1 VLDVRRLHLLREVA
15 RHGSLSAA
23 ARALDYSQPAVSHHI
38 ARLEEELGTPLLL
51 REGRGVRLT
60 EAGQTLCAH
69 ADEILGRMAVAEE
82 EMAALSGLRAG
93 RVRLGAFP
101 SATATLLPPAI
112 AQLRRLHPGL
122 ELSLVEEEP
131 PEALALLRAGE
142 LDLAVVF
149 SYPEVDDG
157 SDGDVVSVP
166 LVDDPLVAVLPGD
179 HPCAG
184 GGSGGDAGGAGGGS
198 GGARGSAG
206 GGSGSAGGAA
216 GAAGGAGS
224 GAGGSDG
231 GERLRLAEL
240 ADETWIAGCDRC
252 RAHLLHACAE
262 AGFAPRIAFA
272 TDDHVAVQ
280 ALVAAGVGVAL
291 LPSLGLRAARRPD
304 VAVRELAGRPVRSVY
319 AVTPRAA
326 RRPPAVQ
333 AMLEQ
338 LVVASAG

>member
-1 VLDVRRLHLLREVA
+1 MTQARPEEPVTPSRDVLDVRRLHLLREVA

-38 ARLEEELGTPLLL
+38 ARLEEEFGTPLLL
-51 REGRGVRLT
+51 RGGRGVRLT
-60 EAGQTLCAH
+60 EAGETLCAH
-69 ADEILGRMAVAEE
+69 AEEILGRMAVARE

-112 AQLRRLHPGL
+112 AALRRSHPGL
-122 ELSLVEEEP
+122 VLSLVEDEP

-149 SYPEVDDG
+149 SYPEAADAPAPDL
-157 SDGDVVSVP
+157 DAAP
-166 LVDDPLVAVLPGD
+166 LVDDALVAVLPAD
-179 HPCAG
+179 HPEAD
-184 GGSGGDAGGAGGGS
+184 GS
-198 GGARGSAG
+198 
-206 GGSGSAGGAA
+206 
-216 GAAGGAGS
+216 
-224 GAGGSDG
+224 
-231 GERLRLAEL
+231 GERLQLGQL

-272 TDDHVAVQ
+272 TDDYVAVQ

-291 LPSLGLRAARRPD
+291 LPRLGLRASHRPD
-304 VAVRELAGRPVRSVY
+304 VAVRELAGAPARSVY
-319 AVTPRAA
+319 AVTPSAA

-338 LVVASAG
+338 LVAAANVAL

>member
-38 ARLEEELGTPLLL
+38 ARLEEELGTALLL

-60 EAGQTLCAH
+60 EAGETLCAH

-149 SYPEVDDG
+149 SYPEAADG
-157 SDGDVVSVP
+157 SDGDVVAVP
-166 LVDDPLVAVLPGD
+166 LVDDPLVAVVPEG
-179 HPCAG
+179 H
-184 GGSGGDAGGAGGGS
+184 
-198 GGARGSAG
+198 RV
-206 GGSGSAGGAA
+206 GAA
-216 GAAGGAGS
+216 PGL
-224 GAGGSDG
+224 
-231 GERLRLAEL
+231 LRLEEL

-262 AGFAPRIAFA
+262 AGFEPRIAFA
-272 TDDHVAVQ
+272 TDDYVAVQ
-280 ALVAAGVGVAL
+280 SLVAAGVGVAL
-291 LPSLGLRAARRPD
+291 LPSLGLRAARRAD
-304 VAVRELAGRPVRSVY
+304 VAVRDLAGTPVRSVY

-338 LVVASAG
+338 LVAASG

>member
-60 EAGQTLCAH
+60 EAGATLCAH

-149 SYPEVDDG
+149 SSPEAADE
-157 SDGDVVSVP
+157 SDGDVVAVA
-166 LVDDPLVAVLPGD
+166 LVDDPLVAVLPAD
-179 HPCAG
+179 HREAG
-184 GGSGGDAGGAGGGS
+184 GGD
-198 GGARGSAG
+198 
-206 GGSGSAGGAA
+206 
-216 GAAGGAGS
+216 
-224 GAGGSDG
+224 
-231 GERLRLAEL
+231 ERLRLQQL

-272 TDDHVAVQ
+272 TDDYVAVQ
-280 ALVAAGVGVAL
+280 SLVAAGVGVAL
-291 LPSLGLRAARRPD
+291 LPGLGLRAARRPD
-304 VAVRELAGRPVRSVY
+304 VAVRDLAGAPVRSVY

-326 RRPPAVQ
+326 RRPPAVE

-338 LVVASAG
+338 LLAAAADAG

>member
-1 VLDVRRLHLLREVA
+1 VLDVRRLHLLREVS

-38 ARLEEELGTPLLL
+38 ARLEEELGTVLLL

-60 EAGQTLCAH
+60 EAGETLCAH

-82 EMAALSGLRAG
+82 ELAALSGLRAG

-149 SYPEVDDG
+149 SYPEAADEA
-157 SDGDVVSVP
+157 DGDVVAVP
-166 LVDDPLVAVLPGD
+166 LVDDPLVAVVAQD
-179 HPCAG
+179 HPSAR
-184 GGSGGDAGGAGGGS
+184 DAG
-198 GGARGSAG
+198 
-206 GGSGSAGGAA
+206 
-216 GAAGGAGS
+216 
-224 GAGGSDG
+224 
-231 GERLRLAEL
+231 RLRLEEL

-272 TDDHVAVQ
+272 TDDYVAVQ
-280 ALVAAGVGVAL
+280 SLVAAGVGVAL
-291 LPSLGLRAARRPD
+291 LPGLGLRAARRGD
-304 VAVRELAGRPVRSVY
+304 VAVRKLEGRPVRSVY

-326 RRPPAVQ
+326 RRPPAVE

-338 LVVASAG
+338 LVAAALAT